1 MSENDDVGDDEDDE
15 AELFVVDADGSYNG
29 TSCIIITPDPEDDD
43 DGAAVVILF
52 C

>member
-1 MSENDDVGDDEDDE
+1 MSENDDIGDDEDDE

-29 TSCIIITPDPEDDD
+29 TSCIITPDPDD